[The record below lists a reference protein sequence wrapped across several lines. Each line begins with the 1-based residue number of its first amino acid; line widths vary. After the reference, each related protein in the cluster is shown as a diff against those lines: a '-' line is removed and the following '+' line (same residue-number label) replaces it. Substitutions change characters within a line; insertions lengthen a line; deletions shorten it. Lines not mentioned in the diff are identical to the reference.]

1 MLGVLI
7 EPRHHFS
14 VPQGWIVLGI
24 TYPIEL
30 ANMTAILGYGSN

>member
-24 TYPIEL
+24 
-30 ANMTAILGYGSN
+30 ANSIKFSDVTAILGYGSN